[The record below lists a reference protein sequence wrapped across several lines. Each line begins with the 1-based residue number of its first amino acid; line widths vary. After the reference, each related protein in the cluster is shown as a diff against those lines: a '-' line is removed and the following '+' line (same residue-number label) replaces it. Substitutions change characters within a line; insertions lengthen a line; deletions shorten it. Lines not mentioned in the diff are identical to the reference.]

1 MVSMVHYLY
10 SIIMTLMVCFLLP
23 LSGISALLGVLTVGQ
38 WIPAIAVAN
47 GFQVAWAGAMQFL
60 ATFGNGHPW
69 QGLVVICLTISM
81 VGGLFDLFA
90 LYKYQQFGD
99 GKSV

>member
-1 MVSMVHYLY
+1 MVSIMHSLY

-23 LSGISALLGVLTVGQ
+23 LAGISGLLGVLTAGQ
-38 WIPAIAVAN
+38 WLPDSTVAT
-47 GFQVAWAGAMQFL
+47 GFQMGWVQIMQFL
-60 ATFGNGHPW
+60 ATFGSGHPW

-90 LYKYQQFGD
+90 LYKYQQFGH